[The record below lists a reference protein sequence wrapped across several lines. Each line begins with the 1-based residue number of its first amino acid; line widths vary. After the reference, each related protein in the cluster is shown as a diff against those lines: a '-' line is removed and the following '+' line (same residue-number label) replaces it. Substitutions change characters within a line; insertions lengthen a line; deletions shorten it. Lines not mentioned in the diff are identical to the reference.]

1 MQVLIDDLRYAQ
13 AAGVMVKVS
22 LLNGE
27 QLITDVCEV
36 NEAEGFITLGAP
48 EAYQDTTT
56 TQKVALDLV
65 RSVAVTD
72 ISAGLDRPFL

>member
-1 MQVLIDDLRYAQ
+1 MQGLIDDLRYAQ
-13 AAGVMVKVS
+13 AAGVMV
-22 LLNGE
+22 
-27 QLITDVCEV
+27 
-36 NEAEGFITLGAP
+36 TLGAP